1 MKNWKSILIT
11 VFCFF
16 AVGGMVLFNSC
27 VKDPC
32 SDLRCQNK
40 GSCSDGFCQCPTG
53 FEGSECEITAAS
65 RFVGTWV
72 GNYRCSNGSSSFPLQ
87 PDTVKIT
94 LQEAPN
100 TIQMKSGQGFTANK
114 GFTGIAA
121 TPQTTFNDLKQNV
134 EQENGS
140 ITYAYMYVDGGL
152 IQVHIRTVPTKNGV
166 EQNDQVQNCHFS
178 GTRISTN

>member
-72 GNYRCSNGSSSFPLQ
+72 GNYRCTNGNSSFPLMA
-87 PDTVKIT
+87 DTVRIL
-94 LQEAPN
+94 LQESPN

-114 GFTGIAA
+114 GFTGTAE
-121 TPQTTFNDLKQNV
+121 TPQTTFVDLPPANTQF
-134 EQENGS
+134 GS
-140 ITYAYMYVDGGL
+140 KVYGYMYVDGGI
-152 IQVHIRTVPTKNGV
+152 IQVHIRTIPVKNGV
-166 EQNDQVQNCHFS
+166 DMEDEVQNCHFS
-178 GTRISTN
+178 GTRISEN